1 MSIKIIDLF
10 FSPNTGKT
18 CLLPMYKKVKTYA
31 STTATFIR
39 EINSERREKK
49 LINKCKGHQMSE
61 LFIKTFVFIQTHF
74 ESVYVHPYTHSAISL
89 DLGYNLVMWKV
100 ISSKEIQ

>member
-1 MSIKIIDLF
+1 
-10 FSPNTGKT
+10 
-18 CLLPMYKKVKTYA
+18 
-31 STTATFIR
+31 
-39 EINSERREKK
+39 
-49 LINKCKGHQMSE
+49 MSE

>member
-1 MSIKIIDLF
+1 
-10 FSPNTGKT
+10 
-18 CLLPMYKKVKTYA
+18 
-31 STTATFIR
+31 
-39 EINSERREKK
+39 
-49 LINKCKGHQMSE
+49 MSE

-100 ISSKEIQ
+100 ISSKEIQWQTSGTKYDKRRKL